1 MSFLPMI
8 LIICLC
14 LPSSSLLPSPSHFGV
29 TASRTQIPQSRPTRL
44 PLNLSPVSLPDSL
57 ADSASIAASSTLSY
71 FTSSPLSSARIDFFT
86 NVGDETYTTL
96 KNGDPFM
103 KELVTCLA
111 RVTAENKNKPLVR
124 VYFPDEGSAA
134 LTRRDWD
141 FEEDGGETNTGSI
154 PCNVVISS
162 IPPSGFPP
170 PDISKDSIAILN
182 CPKASESES
191 AEALLDAYRLNEG
204 CMGVVMLNP
213 NLVDMG
219 VTGYGMAGRMYFERV
234 IKVNKDFFSVLGVE
248 VCENEEKMPLSA
260 RSTRHF
266 APRRFII
273 LTQLYDHSQPMAQTY
288 YLKTYYNGA
297 VTYSSSTQGGGYT
310 VWKEDADAD
319 GGYSLVDVVDAKP
332 TDIDAMDCIEAGAF
346 KEDANL
352 GPLDALADFVNG
364 MMRL

>member
-1 MSFLPMI
+1 MPKIMLRVALLCAMI
-8 LIICLC
+8 FHQLDGF
-14 LPSSSLLPSPSHFGV
+14 SSSASRFGRIPPSHII
-29 TASRTQIPQSRPTRL
+29 RQSA
-44 PLNLSPVSLPDSL
+44 PLSLNPVSLPDSL
-57 ADSASIAASSTLSY
+57 ADSAKIAADSTLDY
-71 FTSSPLSSARIDFFT
+71 FTAFPQGSARIDFFT

-103 KELVTCLA
+103 KELVTFLGRSVA
-111 RVTAENKNKPLVR
+111 GSEKPLVR

-141 FEEDGGETNTGSI
+141 FEEEGGETDTGSI
-154 PCNVVISS
+154 PSNVAISAM
-162 IPPSGFPP
+162 PTAGFPP

-191 AEALLDAYRLNEG
+191 AEAILEAYRLSEG
-204 CMGVVMLNP
+204 CKGVVMLNP

-234 IKVNKDFFSVLGVE
+234 IK
-248 VCENEEKMPLSA
+248 
-260 RSTRHF
+260 
-266 APRRFII
+266 
-273 LTQLYDHSQPMAQTY
+273 PMAQTY
-288 YLKTYYNGA
+288 YLKTYYMGA
-297 VTYSSSTQGGGYT
+297 VTYSSSVEGGGYT
-310 VWKEDADAD
+310 VWKEDADAE
-319 GGYSLVDVVDAKP
+319 GGYSLLDVVDGKP
-332 TDIDAMDCIEAGAF
+332 VDIDVMDAIEDGAF